1 MMLATLRHRD
11 FALLWVAGLVSV
23 VGDFALFAALPLH
36 AYVLTGSAAAAGG
49 VFAAS
54 LLPRVLLGSVAGVF
68 VDRWDRKRA
77 MVAADLLRA
86 ASLLPLLA
94 VVSADQLWLLYLVRA
109 ATGTLGLIFDPAES
123 ALLPRLVGEE
133 RLVTANALNALN
145 NNLGRLIGPAV
156 GGVLYARG
164 GLGAVVLVDVASF
177 AVSAG
182 LIALIRTD
190 SRPERSETVAERS
203 PWGRLRDEL
212 RAGLRLVGESRVLS
226 AVFLSLGIG
235 LLGEGT
241 FEVGFPPLVLDV
253 FAGGA
258 SGAGIILSA
267 QAVGGLIAGALVARA
282 GESIPPRILYGGGL
296 IGLGLADLGTVNAT
310 AVVSPGMPAV
320 ALASFFMVLAGFPVV
335 ALNAAAQGILQ
346 RETLD
351 AFRGR
356 VFGALSAV
364 QGVSML
370 AGLGLGA
377 LVIDR
382 VGVVAVLSA
391 GAAMWIVA
399 GALALARLPGDAG
412 RLAPN
417 VAEGASA

>member
-1 MMLATLRHRD
+1 MLATLRHRD
-11 FALLWVAGLVSV
+11 FALLWFAGLVSV
-23 VGDFALFAALPLH
+23 AGDFALFAALPLH

>member
-1 MMLATLRHRD
+1 MLATLRHRD
-11 FALLWVAGLVSV
+11 FALLWFAGLVSV
-23 VGDFALFAALPLH
+23 AGDFALFAALPLH

-145 NNLGRLIGPAV
+145 NNLGRLIGPAI
-156 GGVLYARG
+156 GGVLYASG

-190 SRPERSETVAERS
+190 AHPERSETVAEGS

-235 LLGEGT
+235 LLGEGS
-241 FEVGFPPLVLDV
+241 FEVGFSPLVLDV

-258 SGAGIILSA
+258 SGAGIILSS

-282 GESIPPRILYGGGL
+282 GESIPPRLLYGGGL

-370 AGLGLGA
+370 AGLGLGV

-399 GALALARLPGDAG
+399 GALALARLPGDAR

-417 VAEGASA
+417 VVEGASA

>member
-23 VGDFALFAALPLH
+23 AGDFALFAALPLH

>member
-23 VGDFALFAALPLH
+23 AGDFALFAALPLH

-156 GGVLYARG
+156 GGVFYARG

-296 IGLGLADLGTVNAT
+296 IGLGLADLGTVYAT
-310 AVVSPGMPAV
+310 AVV
-320 ALASFFMVLAGFPVV
+320 
-335 ALNAAAQGILQ
+335 
-346 RETLD
+346 
-351 AFRGR
+351 
-356 VFGALSAV
+356 
-364 QGVSML
+364 
-370 AGLGLGA
+370 
-377 LVIDR
+377 
-382 VGVVAVLSA
+382 
-391 GAAMWIVA
+391 
-399 GALALARLPGDAG
+399 
-412 RLAPN
+412 
-417 VAEGASA
+417 

>member
-1 MMLATLRHRD
+1 
-11 FALLWVAGLVSV
+11 
-23 VGDFALFAALPLH
+23 
-36 AYVLTGSAAAAGG
+36 
-49 VFAAS
+49 
-54 LLPRVLLGSVAGVF
+54 
-68 VDRWDRKRA
+68 
-77 MVAADLLRA
+77 
-86 ASLLPLLA
+86 
-94 VVSADQLWLLYLVRA
+94 
-109 ATGTLGLIFDPAES
+109 
-123 ALLPRLVGEE
+123 
-133 RLVTANALNALN
+133 
-145 NNLGRLIGPAV
+145 
-156 GGVLYARG
+156 
-164 GLGAVVLVDVASF
+164 
-177 AVSAG
+177 
-182 LIALIRTD
+182 
-190 SRPERSETVAERS
+190 VAERS

>member
-23 VGDFALFAALPLH
+23 AGDFALFAALPLH
-36 AYVLTGSAAAAGG
+36 AYVLTRSAAAAGG

-156 GGVLYARG
+156 GGVFYARG

-320 ALASFFMVLAGFPVV
+320 ALASFFMVLAGVPVV

>member
-1 MMLATLRHRD
+1 MLATLRHRD

-23 VGDFALFAALPLH
+23 AGDFALFAALPLH

-296 IGLGLADLGTVNAT
+296 IGLGLADRGTVNAT

>member
-23 VGDFALFAALPLH
+23 AGDFALFAALPLH

-320 ALASFFMVLAGFPVV
+320 ALASLFMVLAGFPVV